1 MTLVLNINSITIEW
15 TGENI
20 QTSPQFIQSNLRGK
34 TELFAVVDD
43 SSRPYITDYAINNT
57 SSYFTPPSSTEPVP
71 FNNIV
76 TTLITNMSSMFFGA
90 TNFNQ
95 QIDSWDTSSVN
106 SMYDMFFGA
115 TNFNQQIGY
124 WDTSSVNS
132 MYEMF
137 FSATSFNQPIG
148 NWDISNVESMYGMF
162 LGAKNFNQPIG
173 NWNTS
178 KVNSMYGMFSL
189 ATSFNQPIGNW
200 DTSKVETM
208 YAMFA
213 DATNF
218 NQYIRS
224 WNVSQIPSEPT
235 DFSLNSNLNQSYQP
249 NWGQQPSSL
258 KLLEISSLVN
268 IPRIINLQVDGPT
281 TIMIPPLGTL
291 TPTVGIDGVYS
302 YIITN
307 DQFDSF
313 TYVSNGIFGVVYIF
327 NYTQDDIDNI
337 PKVQGTF
344 TFDKISFDGTRWTF
358 GTITSEIYLEYPLF
372 NQFGNY
378 QFYNLSNVG

>member
-1 MTLVLNINSITIEW
+1 
-15 TGENI
+15 
-20 QTSPQFIQSNLRGK
+20 
-34 TELFAVVDD
+34 
-43 SSRPYITDYAINNT
+43 
-57 SSYFTPPSSTEPVP
+57 
-71 FNNIV
+71 
-76 TTLITNMSSMFFGA
+76 
-90 TNFNQ
+90 
-95 QIDSWDTSSVN
+95 
-106 SMYDMFFGA
+106 
-115 TNFNQQIGY
+115 
-124 WDTSSVNS
+124 
-132 MYEMF
+132 
-137 FSATSFNQPIG
+137 
-148 NWDISNVESMYGMF
+148 MYGMF
-162 LGAKNFNQPIG
+162 GGATSFNQPIG

-178 KVNSMYGMFSL
+178 KVEFMYEMFLGAASFNQQIGNWNTSNVNYMNEMFYGATNFNQPIDNWDTSYVVRLDGMFSGATSFNQQIGNWDISNVGNL
-189 ATSFNQPIGNW
+189 DEMFYGATSFNQPIGNW
-200 DTSKVETM
+200 NTSNVNSMYGMFLGATNFNQPIGNWDTSSVYGM
-208 YAMFA
+208 DRMFF
-213 DATNF
+213 DATSF

-281 TIMIPPLGTL
+281 TIMIPPIGTL

-302 YIITN
+302 YIITK
-307 DQFDSF
+307 DQYEQFDSF

-327 NYTQDDIDNI
+327 NYTQADIDNI

-344 TFDKISFDGTRWTF
+344 TFDKISFDGTLWTF